1 MLDAVKEL
9 WPKFTES
16 FEGRTNY
23 LYQDSKH
30 FMTTGLGVNLDGP
43 VPSPTAT
50 PTALRL
56 AWENPARPGEP
67 ALLDEIRSSWRAVR
81 ASGCAS
87 TACAAVAGNVVRL
100 PPQAVRDLFWN
111 KTKEIE
117 SILSQRFPGYPAW
130 PADGQLGL
138 LSMGWAMGPYFHF
151 PLFEES
157 VNRMTPDFE
166 KAARESEIIGS
177 PRNAANRTLF
187 ENAAHV
193 FTRDLPFAAL
203 AFPEMAKKV
212 IARASGALSPKTS
225 IPIAIAAGAAVVAL
239 VATMNS
245 SKKPSRESEPTPQ
258 T

>member
-1 MLDAVKEL
+1 MLDGVKEL

-56 AWENPARPGEP
+56 AWENPARPASRRFSMKFDRPGALCARAGARRRRARQSQEMPFACPLKPFAICSGTKRKKSNRSFRSAFP
-67 ALLDEIRSSWRAVR
+67 AIPHGQRTVSLGFFRW
-81 ASGCAS
+81 
-87 TACAAVAGNVVRL
+87 AGR
-100 PPQAVRDLFWN
+100 
-111 KTKEIE
+111 
-117 SILSQRFPGYPAW
+117 
-130 PADGQLGL
+130 
-138 LSMGWAMGPYFHF
+138 WAHIFHF

-193 FTRDLPFAAL
+193 FTHDLPFASL
-203 AFPEMAKKV
+203 AFPEMAKKG
-212 IARASGALSPKTS
+212 IARASQPFRQRRPFLSRSRPAR
-225 IPIAIAAGAAVVAL
+225 P
-239 VATMNS
+239 S
-245 SKKPSRESEPTPQ
+245 SRSLPR
-258 T
+258 